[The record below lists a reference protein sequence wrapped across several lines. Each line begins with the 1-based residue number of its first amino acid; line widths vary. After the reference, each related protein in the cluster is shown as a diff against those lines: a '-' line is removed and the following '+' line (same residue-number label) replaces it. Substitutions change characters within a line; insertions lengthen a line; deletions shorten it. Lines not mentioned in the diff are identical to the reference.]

1 MVDPVRLCV
10 SGLAPGVTP
19 SELEARFH
27 PFGSVLS
34 CEMIAP
40 KVYDSVEFHRG
51 LAYVTLTPKDPAA
64 LANCLAV
71 YNGCK
76 WRGGVLRCAPAC
88 PDYRERLRM
97 MQSDEASVDPSGA
110 EELEPESPA
119 VLRLKGQTYGEVVT
133 IASAGNGSHRALE
146 GEDAS
151 PGAAELR
158 AASSWAPLPVPAGA
172 NYTFEAHLAKVAH
185 LAPPRQAPA
194 PQETEEE
201 ARASALT
208 AWLEARD
215 APRQAGA
222 RKPAP
227 KKARVAAAAAGPAA
241 AATGPA
247 AQAVPSAAS
256 PKAAAPPVTIVHA
269 LLDKFAGSSDEE
281 ERMPFDPADL
291 LPSASDSS
299 GASELAEFLAGEE
312 VGSGSR
318 DPDTQEQAA
327 PAPKRRTPVGAQPR
341 GRGPRGFERVGNP
354 ALPKPPHPVQLPG
367 VVSFLEDGGDLEP
380 AGRSVRD
387 LGRFGGASSDEDGP
401 GPWPKRTIPQLDGA
415 APGNSSSGSEDCSSG
430 SSDGERSTGAESSSS
445 DEEEMH
451 TSTQERTPGG
461 EVLDGSR
468 RAGAASGSESSEASG
483 SEGSAA
489 SGSEGSAASGS
500 EGSAASGSEGSAA
513 SGDSGSSDSGAS
525 GAVCDKPG
533 SPRPAAAQVTERDG
547 VPDWLAAAFPAGAT
561 FFRSEP
567 LAMVEATWRVNKE
580 AWTLDYKSKNRQAV
594 RQAGKGGKYKR
605 VRT

>member
-97 MQSDEASVDPSGA
+97 MQSDEVKLFEADASVDPSGA

-133 IASAGNGSHRALE
+133 IASAGNGSHQALE
-146 GEDAS
+146 
-151 PGAAELR
+151 
-158 AASSWAPLPVPAGA
+158 
-172 NYTFEAHLAKVAH
+172 
-185 LAPPRQAPA
+185 
-194 PQETEEE
+194 
-201 ARASALT
+201 
-208 AWLEARD
+208 
-215 APRQAGA
+215 
-222 RKPAP
+222 
-227 KKARVAAAAAGPAA
+227 
-241 AATGPA
+241 
-247 AQAVPSAAS
+247 
-256 PKAAAPPVTIVHA
+256 AAPPVTIVHA

-312 VGSGSR
+312 V
-318 DPDTQEQAA
+318 
-327 PAPKRRTPVGAQPR
+327 
-341 GRGPRGFERVGNP
+341 
-354 ALPKPPHPVQLPG
+354 
-367 VVSFLEDGGDLEP
+367 
-380 AGRSVRD
+380 
-387 LGRFGGASSDEDGP
+387 
-401 GPWPKRTIPQLDGA
+401 
-415 APGNSSSGSEDCSSG
+415 
-430 SSDGERSTGAESSSS
+430 
-445 DEEEMH
+445 
-451 TSTQERTPGG
+451 
-461 EVLDGSR
+461 
-468 RAGAASGSESSEASG
+468 
-483 SEGSAA
+483 
-489 SGSEGSAASGS
+489 
-500 EGSAASGSEGSAA
+500 
-513 SGDSGSSDSGAS
+513 
-525 GAVCDKPG
+525 
-533 SPRPAAAQVTERDG
+533 TERDG

-567 LAMVEATWRVNKE
+567 LAMVEATWRVKKE

-605 VRT
+605 ART

>member
-1 MVDPVRLCV
+1 MLMP
-10 SGLAPGVTP
+10 A
-19 SELEARFH
+19 
-27 PFGSVLS
+27 
-34 CEMIAP
+34 
-40 KVYDSVEFHRG
+40 VYD
-51 LAYVTLTPKDPAA
+51 
-64 LANCLAV
+64 
-71 YNGCK
+71 
-76 WRGGVLRCAPAC
+76 
-88 PDYRERLRM
+88 
-97 MQSDEASVDPSGA
+97 
-110 EELEPESPA
+110 
-119 VLRLKGQTYGEVVT
+119 
-133 IASAGNGSHRALE
+133 RA
-146 GEDAS
+146 
-151 PGAAELR
+151 
-158 AASSWAPLPVPAGA
+158 
-172 NYTFEAHLAKVAH
+172 
-185 LAPPRQAPA
+185 
-194 PQETEEE
+194 E

-227 KKARVAAAAAGPAA
+227 KKAKVAAAAAGPAA
-241 AATGPA
+241 AAAGPA
-247 AQAVPSAAS
+247 AQAVPSATS
-256 PKAAAPPVTIVHA
+256 PKAAAQQVTNVHA

-299 GASELAEFLAGEE
+299 GASELAEFLAAEE

-318 DPDTQEQAA
+318 DPDTHEQAA
-327 PAPKRRTPVGAQPR
+327 PAPKRRMPVGAQPR
-341 GRGPRGFERVGNP
+341 GRGPQGLKQVGNP
-354 ALPKPPHPVQLPG
+354 ALPKPPRPVQLPG
-367 VVSFLEDGGDLEP
+367 VVSFLEDGEDLEP

-415 APGNSSSGSEDCSSG
+415 APGNSSSGSGDCSSG
-430 SSDGERSTGAESSSS
+430 SSDEEPSTGAESSSS

-451 TSTQERTPGG
+451 TSTKERTPGG
-461 EVLDGSR
+461 ELLDGSR
-468 RAGAASGSESSEASG
+468 RAGAASGSEGSEASGSESSEASG
-483 SEGSAA
+483 SESSAA
-489 SGSEGSAASGS
+489 SGSEGSEASGS

-513 SGDSGSSDSGAS
+513 SGDSGSSDSEAS

-533 SPRPAAAQVTERDG
+533 SPRPAAAQVTERDS

-594 RQAGKGGKYKR
+594 RQAGKGGRYKR
-605 VRT
+605 ART

>member
-1 MVDPVRLCV
+1 ML
-10 SGLAPGVTP
+10 
-19 SELEARFH
+19 
-27 PFGSVLS
+27 
-34 CEMIAP
+34 
-40 KVYDSVEFHRG
+40 
-51 LAYVTLTPKDPAA
+51 
-64 LANCLAV
+64 
-71 YNGCK
+71 
-76 WRGGVLRCAPAC
+76 GGVLVA
-88 PDYRERLRM
+88 RECQGAGAVFQGSSWVEQDFPCWVGPRETLP
-97 MQSDEASVDPSGA
+97 QLPLYSAQASVDPSGA

-185 LAPPRQAPA
+185 LAPLRQAPA

-227 KKARVAAAAAGPAA
+227 KKAKVAAAAAGPAA
-241 AATGPA
+241 AVAGPA

-256 PKAAAPPVTIVHA
+256 PKAAAPQVTNVHA

-299 GASELAEFLAGEE
+299 GASELAEFLAAEE

-318 DPDTQEQAA
+318 DPDTHEQAA
-327 PAPKRRTPVGAQPR
+327 PAPKSRMPVGAQPR
-341 GRGPRGFERVGNP
+341 GRGPQGFKQVGNP
-354 ALPKPPHPVQLPG
+354 ALPKPLRPVQLPG
-367 VVSFLEDGGDLEP
+367 VVSFLEDGEDLEP

-430 SSDGERSTGAESSSS
+430 SSDEEPSTGAESSSS

-451 TSTQERTPGG
+451 TSTKERTPGG

-483 SEGSAA
+483 SESSEA
-489 SGSEGSAASGS
+489 SGSEGSG
-500 EGSAASGSEGSAA
+500 ASGSEGSAA
-513 SGDSGSSDSGAS
+513 SGDSGSSDSEAS

-533 SPRPAAAQVTERDG
+533 SPRPAAAQVTERDS

-594 RQAGKGGKYKR
+594 RQAGKGGRYKR
-605 VRT
+605 ART